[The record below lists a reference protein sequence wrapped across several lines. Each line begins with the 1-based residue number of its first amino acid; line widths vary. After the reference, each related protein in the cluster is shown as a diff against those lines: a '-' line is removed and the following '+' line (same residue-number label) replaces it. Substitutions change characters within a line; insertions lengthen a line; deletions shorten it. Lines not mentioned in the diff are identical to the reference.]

1 MKKACK
7 SCRRIVEKGSVCPA
21 CKSTDLTSSFQGIVV
36 VFDVESEIAK
46 KLGIAAPGKYAVK
59 V

>member
-7 SCRRIVEKGSVCPA
+7 SCRRIVEKGNICPVCRSP
-21 CKSTDLTSSFQGIVV
+21 DLTSSFQGIVV
-36 VFDVESEIAK
+36 IFDAESEIAK
-46 KLGIAAPGKYAVK
+46 RLNISAPGKYAVK